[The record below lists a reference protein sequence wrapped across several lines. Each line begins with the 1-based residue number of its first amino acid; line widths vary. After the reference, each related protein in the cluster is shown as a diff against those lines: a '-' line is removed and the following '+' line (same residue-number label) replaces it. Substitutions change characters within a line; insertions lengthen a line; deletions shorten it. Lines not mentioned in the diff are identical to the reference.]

1 MKRPIPPLLA
11 AAFLVSACTT
21 APTQAQAA
29 PVFMPE
35 NVCELRGCIETVNL
49 SPQLLNVRE
58 LVYFYT
64 PEIGSPCW
72 ATQLT
77 LFVVSFPGEVPQADL
92 EHLECHWN
100 LGGVIPPA
108 SATERGYTA

>member
-1 MKRPIPPLLA
+1 MKRPILPLLA
-11 AAFLVSACTT
+11 VVLLVSACST
-21 APTQAQAA
+21 APTRVQAA

-35 NVCELRGCIETVNL
+35 NVCELRGCVETANL
-49 SPQLLNVRE
+49 SAQLRSLGE

-92 EHLECHWN
+92 EHLECRWN